1 MAVDWLA
8 DVRIYDAD
16 ADEGVVDKIVKYC
29 GIALQSRDGQLVA
42 MSDKKERETV
52 RENYLKKKLGLTHS
66 DAELDEAVLSV
77 GEIMKADRTK
87 NRVTVYYL
95 LARHFGALNIFGGVA
110 GVAGAAVAAALGGD
124 DDSKDGGSVAPLA
137 AAAGLAGAGAAAVT
151 GAAAKAGDAVTD
163 AVSGAAHVASDV
175 ASGAVDAVSGVASA
189 ATGAVSGAAGAVAD
203 AASAPLA
210 AVRSG
215 FDGDDNGGGVWGWL
229 KWLLLA
235 LVLLALLFFLLRGC
249 SGDEAQTTGD
259 ATTTEAVGGETADAN
274 AAANADAAAGEAD
287 AAAATAAAAVP
298 QGAGVVASEVDGK
311 PKLTV
316 YFDSGK
322 SAVTNDLTAAA
333 ANVKAYVDKNPTA
346 KLAVSGYN
354 DPTGNAE
361 INARLSKERAQGVA
375 KALEGAGVPA
385 GSIELVK
392 PSDTTDA
399 NADKAAARRVEVTV
413 K

>member
-110 GVAGAAVAAALGGD
+110 GVAGAAAAVAGALSGD
-124 DDSKDGGSVAPLA
+124 DENKDAGSAAPLA
-137 AAAGLAGAGAAAVT
+137 AAAGLAGAGVAAVT
-151 GAAAKAGDAVTD
+151 GAAAKAGDAVTG

-175 ASGAVDAVSGVASA
+175 ASGAVDAVSGAASA
-189 ATGAVSGAAGAVAD
+189 ATGAVTGAAGAVAD

-235 LVLLALLFFLLRGC
+235 LVLLALLFFLLRSC

-259 ATTTEAVGGETADAN
+259 ATTTEAVGGEAAD
-274 AAANADAAAGEAD
+274 ANADAAAGEAD
-287 AAAATAAAAVP
+287 AAAAAVP
-298 QGAGVVASEVDGK
+298 EGAGVVASDVDGK

-375 KALEGAGVPA
+375 KAIEAAGVPA
-385 GSIELVK
+385 ASIELVK
-392 PSDTTDA
+392 PEASTDA
-399 NADKAAARRVEVTV
+399 TVDKAAARRVEVTV

>member
-110 GVAGAAVAAALGGD
+110 GVAGAAAAVAGALSGD
-124 DDSKDGGSVAPLA
+124 DENKDAGSAAPLA
-137 AAAGLAGAGAAAVT
+137 AAAGLAGAGVAAVT
-151 GAAAKAGDAVTD
+151 GAAAKAGDAVTG

-175 ASGAVDAVSGVASA
+175 ASGAVDAVSGAASA
-189 ATGAVSGAAGAVAD
+189 ATGAVTGAAGAVAD

-235 LVLLALLFFLLRGC
+235 LVLLALLFFLLRSC

-274 AAANADAAAGEAD
+274 ADAAAGEAD
-287 AAAATAAAAVP
+287 AAAAAVP
-298 QGAGVVASEVDGK
+298 EGAGVVASDVDGK

-316 YFDSGK
+316 YFDSDK

-375 KALEGAGVPA
+375 KAIEAAGVPA
-385 GSIELVK
+385 ASIELVK
-392 PSDTTDA
+392 PEASTDA
-399 NADKAAARRVEVTV
+399 TVDKAAARRVEVTV